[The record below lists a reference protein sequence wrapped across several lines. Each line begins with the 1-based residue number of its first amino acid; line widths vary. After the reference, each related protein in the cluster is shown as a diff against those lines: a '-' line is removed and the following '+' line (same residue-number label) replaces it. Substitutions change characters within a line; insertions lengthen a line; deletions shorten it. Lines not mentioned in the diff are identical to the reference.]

1 MIYRKRY
8 PNDELRR
15 KNRIANRRFA
25 RFYKYDHWIMMISCH
40 NNTILCGRAV
50 WIWCNVFSEYHW
62 SLLYTSDTW
71 VSASSGHANRSS
83 KFYFFIFYACHSR
96 LLRLETLYTCI
107 SVLPWDLCIDWV
119 YTCAYFFDERWR
131 WPAWKDDQYIQP
143 VNFTLSM
150 QSISWF
156 HVEDPVYSTLHKKST
171 SIFNLSTLCCPCSLF
186 YGLLNISGCVHCQAA
201 VRPI

>member
-1 MIYRKRY
+1 MSSV
-8 PNDELRR
+8 N
-15 KNRIANRRFA
+15 IA
-25 RFYKYDHWIMMISCH
+25 
-40 NNTILCGRAV
+40 
-50 WIWCNVFSEYHW
+50 HW

-71 VSASSGHANRSS
+71 AALAVVT
-83 KFYFFIFYACHSR
+83 YIVLLIFFTFYACTLSGAQYIFFLLQSLISSEIMFTVTLAPSIRDTVYLYISLTVGLMYR
-96 LLRLETLYTCI
+96 LRVYMCI
-107 SVLPWDLCIDWV
+107 
-119 YTCAYFFDERWR
+119 FFDERWR